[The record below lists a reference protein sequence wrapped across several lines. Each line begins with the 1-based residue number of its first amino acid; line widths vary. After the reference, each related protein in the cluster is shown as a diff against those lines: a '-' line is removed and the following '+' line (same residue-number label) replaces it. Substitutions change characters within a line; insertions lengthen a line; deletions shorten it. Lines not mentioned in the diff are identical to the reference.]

1 MSNATATH
9 EQDFENLPGGG
20 AGLPAE
26 TAVAIVGSGFSGL
39 AMAAALK
46 RAGRDD
52 FIVLE
57 RARDVGGTWR
67 DNTYPGCACDVPS
80 HVYSF
85 SFAPNPEWSS
95 TFSPQPEIHAYLRK
109 VASEEGIL
117 PHVRFGCE
125 VEGADWDEA
134 ARCWRLQTSRGEVAA
149 GSVVAGAGPLSEPSI
164 PDIPGLRDF
173 KGTLFHSATWDHD
186 HDLEG
191 ERVAVIGTGASAIQF
206 VPAIQPQVERLHLYQ
221 RTAPWIMPRPDRPLS
236 GLERRIYRR
245 IPGAQRLMRDAIYW
259 SREVFAI
266 PMLNAALSPIIRVL
280 TERHLRR
287 SVPRPRAA
295 READSRLRPRLQAH
309 PRLQRLPA
317 VARVRE
323 RRGADGRDR
332 GDPGALGGRLRRS
345 RARGRHDHPRH
356 RLPRHRP
363 ADRRACSRRR
373 GPLAG
378 RALGRQPLGAS
389 RDHGR
394 RLPQPVPAA
403 RAQHGARP
411 QLGRL
416 HGGGAGR
423 LRAAGARA
431 PRRIGARARSP
442 RAPRPSGSG
451 TRASNGACGG
461 PSGPPAAARAG
472 TSTSTAATRR
482 SGPTSASASPRRHAA
497 STRES
502 TRPYRR
508 RSRQPRRSRHPRS
521 VRLD

>member
-1 MSNATATH
+1 MSNATATN
-9 EQDFENLPGGG
+9 EQDFENLSGAG

-109 VASEEGIL
+109 VASDEGIL

-134 ARCWRLQTSRGEVAA
+134 ARCWRLQTSSGEIAA
-149 GSVVAGAGPLSEPSI
+149 GAVVAGAGPLSEPSI
-164 PDIPGLRDF
+164 PEIPGLRDF

-186 HDLEG
+186 HDLDG

-206 VPAIQPQVERLHLYQ
+206 VPAIQPKVEKLHLYQ

-236 GLERRIYRR
+236 GLERQLYRR

-287 SVPRPRAA
+287 SVPDPELRAKLTPDYA
-295 READSRLRPRLQAH
+295 PGCKRILVSNDYLPSLGRENVEVLTDGIKEIREHSVIDSNGVEREVDTIILGTGFHVTDLPIAERVRDGEGRSLAAHWDGSLAALRGTTVAGFPNLFLLLGPNTGLGHNSVVYMAEAQVGYVLQALEH
-309 PRLQRLPA
+309 LDESGAGAIAPSAAAQREWNEG
-317 VARVRE
+317 VQ
-323 RRGADGRDR
+323 RRMQGTVWTS
-332 GDPGALGGRLRRS
+332 GGCESWYL
-345 RARGRHDHPRH
+345 DK
-356 RLPRHRP
+356 
-363 ADRRACSRRR
+363 
-373 GPLAG
+373 
-378 RALGRQPLGAS
+378 
-389 RDHGR
+389 HGR
-394 RLPQPVPAA
+394 NTTLWPGFSFRFATATRRFDAGEYEAVPQAVPATAPVPA
-403 RAQHGARP
+403 
-411 QLGRL
+411 
-416 HGGGAGR
+416 
-423 LRAAGARA
+423 
-431 PRRIGARARSP
+431 
-442 RAPRPSGSG
+442 
-451 TRASNGACGG
+451 
-461 PSGPPAAARAG
+461 
-472 TSTSTAATRR
+472 
-482 SGPTSASASPRRHAA
+482 SA
-497 STRES
+497 
-502 TRPYRR
+502 
-508 RSRQPRRSRHPRS
+508 
-521 VRLD
+521 